1 MRQILICTGLI
12 VAVMGL
18 GACSSMPKSQPTK
31 DLETA
36 PQYTQE
42 EKDAMTEEER
52 IALYNESMSQKKN
65 KVVCRR
71 EKPLGSHMTKT
82 VCRTQEEIEL
92 DRELARE
99 SLIESGRGE
108 RPQGPGN

>member
-1 MRQILICTGLI
+1 MRRILILTGLI
-12 VAVMGL
+12 VAMMGL
-18 GACSSMPKSQPTK
+18 SACSSMPKSQTSK
-31 DLETA
+31 DLDTA

-52 IALYNESMSQKKN
+52 VALYNETMSQEKN

-82 VCRTQEEIEL
+82 VCRTQSEMER
-92 DRELARE
+92 DREEARDA
-99 SLIESGRGE
+99 LIENGGRN
-108 RPQGPGN
+108 RSQGAGN

>member
-1 MRQILICTGLI
+1 MREILIPTGMIL
-12 VAVMGL
+12 AVIGL
-18 GACSSMPKSQPTK
+18 TACSSMPSSQTSK
-31 DLETA
+31 DLDTA

-71 EKPLGSHMTKT
+71 EKPIGSHMSKT
-82 VCRTQEEIEL
+82 VCRTQAEIEL

-99 SLIESGRGE
+99 SLIESGARD
-108 RPQGPGN
+108 RPHGVGN

>member
-1 MRQILICTGLI
+1 MREILIPTGMIL
-12 VAVMGL
+12 AVIGL
-18 GACSSMPKSQPTK
+18 SACSSMPSSQTSK
-31 DLETA
+31 DLDTA

-71 EKPLGSHMTKT
+71 EKPIGSHMSKT
-82 VCRTQEEIEL
+82 VCRTQAEIEL

-99 SLIESGRGE
+99 SLIESGARD
-108 RPQGPGN
+108 RPQGVGN